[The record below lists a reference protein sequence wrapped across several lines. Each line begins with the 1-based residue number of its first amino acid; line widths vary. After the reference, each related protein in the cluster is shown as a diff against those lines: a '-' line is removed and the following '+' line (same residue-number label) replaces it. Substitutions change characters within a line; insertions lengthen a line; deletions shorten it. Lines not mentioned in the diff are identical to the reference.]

1 MDYKTSGV
9 DIEAGRS
16 FVNDIKETIKSTHRP
31 EVLGGFGG
39 FNGMIKIPSGYE
51 NPILVSGTD
60 GVGTKVHV
68 AELNATGDP
77 SVMNGIGIDLVA
89 MCVND
94 VITCGAQ
101 PLYFLDYICTS
112 DIKLHGDLVKE
123 LVAGIAEG
131 CKQSGCS
138 LLGGE
143 TAEHPQRLATVD
155 PVRDLAGFCTGIVEE
170 NEIIDGSLIR
180 ESDVVI
186 GIESSGLH
194 SNGYSLIR
202 DMLFRHKIFLNGGY
216 EEAWGGG
223 EVKDPSATPELL
235 NPTIIYAPLVKKLL
249 DEVPVMG
256 MAHITGG
263 GIPGN
268 LPRCLPE
275 GLKVDVNYNAWP
287 MPKLFSK
294 IMLAGEIP
302 EEEMKTTFNLGIGYC
317 LVVPDEQVAVDA
329 QVIIDGHGFKSH
341 IIGEVVCD

>member
-1 MDYKTSGV
+1 MDYKTAGV
-9 DIEAGRS
+9 DIEAGDA
-16 FVNDIKETIKSTHRP
+16 FVGSITEKVKSTHRP
-31 EVLGGFGG
+31 EVLGRFGG
-39 FNGMIKIPSGYE
+39 FNGMTKIPAGYE
-51 NPILVSGTD
+51 KPVLVSGAD
-60 GVGTKVHV
+60 GVGTKTHV
-68 AELNATGDP
+68 AELNATGNP
-77 SVMNGIGIDLVA
+77 SIMRGIGIDLVA

-94 VITCGAQ
+94 VITCGAE

-123 LVAGIAEG
+123 VVVGIAEG

-143 TAEHPQRLATVD
+143 TAEHPRRAGMVD
-155 PVRDLAGFCTGIVEE
+155 PVKDLAGFCTGIVEE
-170 NEIIDGSLIR
+170 SEIIDGRLIR

-202 DMLFRHKIFLNGGY
+202 DMLWRHKIILR
-216 EEAWGGG
+216 EM
-223 EVKDPSATPELL
+223 PELL
-235 NPTIIYAPLVKKLL
+235 NPTIIYAPVVKKLL

-268 LPRCLPE
+268 LPRCIPDGLTARVDYNSWPLPE
-275 GLKVDVNYNAWP
+275 
-287 MPKLFSK
+287 LFGK

-302 EEEMKTTFNLGIGYC
+302 EEEMKKTFNLGIGYC
-317 LVVPDEQVAVDA
+317 VVVPANVVEDTQS
-329 QVIIDGHGFKSH
+329 IITNQGLKSWV
-341 IIGEVVCD
+341 IGEVTHI

>member
-16 FVNDIKETIKSTHRP
+16 FVDQIKNTVKSTHRP

-39 FNGMIKIPSGYE
+39 FNGMTRIPAGYE
-51 NPILVSGTD
+51 KPVLVSGTD

-77 SVMNGIGIDLVA
+77 SVMRGIGIDLVA

-94 VITCGAQ
+94 VITCGAE

-112 DIKLHGDLVKE
+112 DIKLHGELVKY
-123 LVAGIAEG
+123 LVDGIAEG

-143 TAEHPQRLATVD
+143 TAEHPRRMSMVD
-155 PVRDLAGFCTGIVEE
+155 PIKDLAGFCTGIVEE

-180 ESDVVI
+180 ESDVII
-186 GIESSGLH
+186 GIESSGVH
-194 SNGYSLIR
+194 SNGFSLIR
-202 DMLFRHKIFLNGGY
+202 EMLWRHQLILK
-216 EEAWGGG
+216 EM
-223 EVKDPSATPELL
+223 PELL
-235 NPTIIYAPLVKKLL
+235 IPTTIYAPVVSHLL
-249 DEVPVMG
+249 SEFPILG

-263 GIPGN
+263 GIPEN
-268 LPRCLPE
+268 LPRCIPD
-275 GLKVDVNYNAWP
+275 GLEARVNYDSWP

-302 EEEMKTTFNLGIGYC
+302 PEEMKNVFNLGIGYC
-317 LVVPDEQVAVDA
+317 LVVPRNTSEEVQEAISNH
-329 QVIIDGHGFKSH
+329 QLRSWVIGD
-341 IIGEVVCD
+341 IISR

>member
-1 MDYKTSGV
+1 MDYKTVGV
-9 DIEAGRS
+9 DIEAGDA
-16 FVNDIKETIKSTHRP
+16 FVGSISERVKSTHRP
-31 EVLGGFGG
+31 EVLGRFGG
-39 FNGMIKIPSGYE
+39 FNGMTKLPKGYE
-51 NPILVSGTD
+51 RPVLVSGAD

-77 SVMNGIGIDLVA
+77 SVMRGIGIDLVA

-94 VITCGAQ
+94 VITCGAE

-112 DIKLHGDLVKE
+112 DIKLHGELVKE
-123 LVAGIAEG
+123 VVAGIAEG

-143 TAEHPQRLATVD
+143 TAEHPRRSSMVD
-155 PVRDLAGFCTGIVEE
+155 PIRDMAGFCTGIVEE
-170 NEIIDGSLIR
+170 SEIIDGELIR

-202 DMLFRHKIFLNGGY
+202 DMLWRHKIFLS
-216 EEAWGGG
+216 
-223 EVKDPSATPELL
+223 DMPELL
-235 NPTIIYAPLVKKLL
+235 NPTIIYAPLVKDLL
-249 DEVPVMG
+249 EEFPILG

-268 LPRCLPE
+268 LPRCIPD
-275 GLKVDVNYNAWP
+275 GLTAQVDYNSWP

-302 EEEMKTTFNLGIGYC
+302 EEEMKKTFNMGIGYC
-317 LVVPDEQVAVDA
+317 LVVPPDVVTDVQLR
-329 QVIIDGHGFKSH
+329 IHGHDMKSWV
-341 IIGEVVCD
+341 IGEITI

>member
-1 MDYKTSGV
+1 MNYKGVGV
-9 DIEAGRS
+9 DIEAGDA
-16 FVNDIKETIKSTHRP
+16 FVGSITERVKSTHRP

-39 FNGMIKIPSGYE
+39 FNGMTKIPSGYE
-51 NPILVSGTD
+51 KPVLVSGAD

-77 SVMNGIGIDLVA
+77 SVMRGIGIDLVA

-94 VITCGAQ
+94 VITCGAE

-112 DIKLHGDLVKE
+112 DIKVHGELVKE
-123 LVAGIAEG
+123 LINGIAEG
-131 CKQSGCS
+131 CRQAGCS

-143 TAEHPQRLATVD
+143 TAEHPRRSSMVD
-155 PVRDLAGFCTGIVEE
+155 PIRDMAGFCTGIVEQSQ
-170 NEIIDGSLIR
+170 IIDGSLIR

-202 DMLFRHKIFLNGGY
+202 DMLWRHKIYLS
-216 EEAWGGG
+216 
-223 EVKDPSATPELL
+223 DMPELL

-249 DEVPVMG
+249 DEVPILG

-275 GLKVDVNYNAWP
+275 GLKVDVDYNSWT
-287 MPKLFSK
+287 MPKIFSK
-294 IMLAGEIP
+294 IMLAGEVP
-302 EEEMKTTFNLGIGYC
+302 EEDMNVIRQFYADKVARFPECSGEIRLKEEKA
-317 LVVPDEQVAVDA
+317 PD
-329 QVIIDGHGFKSH
+329 
-341 IIGEVVCD
+341 